1 MNDSGDSEEV
11 FEEEELSSSECNS
24 GEEDSAYNSNADN
37 DMFSNDGSM
46 KDPGLNSVAD
56 SRADVKLAAPDG
68 VSQNDPSKQQAF
80 GDSEDSDVFDQ
91 EEQQKLNW

>member
-24 GEEDSAYNSNADN
+24 GEDDSAYNSNADP

-46 KDPGLNSVAD
+46 K
-56 SRADVKLAAPDG
+56 
-68 VSQNDPSKQQAF
+68 
-80 GDSEDSDVFDQ
+80 
-91 EEQQKLNW
+91 